1 MFASAWVCEE
11 VDLDR
16 RFTDRLL
23 ARRRVLR
30 HRHCMP
36 ASSNSNKSLQP
47 RSRRNNAQCA
57 WRPGINL
64 STFRS
69 VISPNFIKG
78 RLITFINMWYASV
91 LQCFDAVSWAAG
103 RASRIRPVKHWV
115 VGAGVVVC
123 LGQGADLHV
132 AQLMPLPLT
141 VSCFTKI
148 QIGFTWVV
156 PEKGPLNGCVSVIC

>member
-1 MFASAWVCEE
+1 MKWHQLTFNSDFMFASAWVCEE

-30 HRHCMP
+30 HRHCTP

-47 RSRRNNAQCA
+47 RSRRNTAQCA

-64 STFRS
+64 STSRS

-91 LQCFDAVSWAAG
+91 LWRCQLGGRKGIPHPACKTLSGGCWRGYLSGVRCRLAYGPADAIAT
-103 RASRIRPVKHWV
+103 H
-115 VGAGVVVC
+115 C
-123 LGQGADLHV
+123 LLLQ
-132 AQLMPLPLT
+132 
-141 VSCFTKI
+141 
-148 QIGFTWVV
+148 
-156 PEKGPLNGCVSVIC
+156 